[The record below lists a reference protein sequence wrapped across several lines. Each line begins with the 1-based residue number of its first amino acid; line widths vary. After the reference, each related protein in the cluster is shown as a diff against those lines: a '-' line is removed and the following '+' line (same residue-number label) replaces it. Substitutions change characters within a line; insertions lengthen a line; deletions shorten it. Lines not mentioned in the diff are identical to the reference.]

1 MSSILCIYYSRSG
14 ITAKLMEHI
23 AARLDCECVA
33 LSDGV
38 DRSGLFGW
46 LRCGMDAMAR
56 KIPMVSAPDTALPLE
71 EYDLVIIGTPV
82 WAGRCSSPVRSFLLQ
97 FGEQLKEAAYVITR
111 GSDNR
116 YEDVFDQMDLYV
128 KTPHTKALTIR
139 PNTVGC
145 TFWQEEFL
153 SSILNSGE
161 EKQND

>member
-1 MSSILCIYYSRSG
+1 MSDVLCIYYSRSG
-14 ITAKLMEHI
+14 KTRQAMEEVAAALNAELVEIT
-23 AARLDCECVA
+23 
-33 LSDGV
+33 DGV
-38 DRSGLFGW
+38 DRSGWKGW
-46 LRCGMDAMAR
+46 MRSGMDAMR
-56 KIPMVSAPDTALPLE
+56 RSTHPIEPFETEKPLE
-71 EYDLVIIGTPV
+71 NYRIVVVGTPV